1 MRLVSIA
8 YALVAGWTLALSGVS
23 LAQEEM
29 ESGMVLEYS
38 VGIDDTDAGVKKP
51 KKAKKNKKDADSPK
65 KAQGKPEPPAVVQ
78 ALKKFKM
85 ITGKPNAN
93 AEFYIY
99 LYSASWCGYCREC
112 MPVAV
117 EQYKQM
123 RRTRKVEIILICGD
137 KSEAEAKDYVRSS
150 KYKFPT
156 MMFSELQA
164 TKFRGLPGCGMPGF
178 PALSVVA
185 KDGTMI
191 ANVVGAAQVK
201 NILENWKTYTIE
213 RK

>member
-8 YALVAGWTLALSGVS
+8 CALVAGWTLVLSGTS

-29 ESGMVLEYS
+29 TSDMVLEYS
-38 VGIDDTDAGVKKP
+38 VGIDDTEAGGKKP

-65 KAQGKPEPPAVVQ
+65 KTQGKPEPPAVVQ
-78 ALKKFKM
+78 ALKNFKM
-85 ITGKPNAN
+85 ITGKPNTK
-93 AEFYIY
+93 AEYYVY

-137 KSEAEAKDYVRSS
+137 KSESEAKDYIRSC
-150 KYKFPT
+150 KAKFPS
-156 MMFSELQA
+156 MMFSALQA

-178 PALSVVA
+178 PAISVVS
-185 KDGTMI
+185 KEGKMI
-191 ANVVGAAQVK
+191 TNVVGAAQVK
-201 NILENWKTYTIE
+201 NVLENWKSYTIE
-213 RK
+213 RE

>member
-1 MRLVSIA
+1 MPA
-8 YALVAGWTLALSGVS
+8 VS
-23 LAQEEM
+23 LAQEETV
-29 ESGMVLEYS
+29 SDMVLEYS
-38 VGIDDTDAGVKKP
+38 VGRDASDAGGKKS
-51 KKAKKNKKDADSPK
+51 KKVKKNKKGSDAK
-65 KAQGKPEPPAVVQ
+65 KKSQGRPEPSAVVQ
-78 ALKKFKM
+78 ALKKFQM
-85 ITGKPNAN
+85 VTSKPNSN
-93 AEFYIY
+93 AEYYIY

-137 KSEAEAKDYVRSS
+137 KSEPEAKDYVRSS
-150 KYKFPT
+150 KCKFPT

-164 TKFRGLPGCGMPGF
+164 TKFNGLPGCGMPGF

-201 NILENWKTYTIE
+201 NILENWKAYTIE
-213 RK
+213 RE